1 MIMNTLRARRRR
13 RGSIL
18 VPAILTITALCGFV
32 AMAVDVGMMASVKV
46 QAQNAADAAALA
58 GARTLNGATTPPLAL
73 AQTNALAAAAANS
86 AMGTNGSGT
95 LSMVP
100 FQASEVTVVPG
111 TYHYDNASQAFYP
124 SYSLGTGETY
134 NLEQVTVTRNVHNTF
149 YTVNDA
155 ANTSLSNVTIT
166 AISVAAHRPR
176 DITLLFDFSGS
187 MNNESD
193 LWNSE
198 SYLGSLWGTANNT
211 DPIVPAFAQYS
222 SASASMVW
230 TGASPGGRSN
240 VTQPVQGT
248 SALVD
253 SFFISGS
260 TGTVGNAFTQAP
272 ASYATAP
279 NGDTPLRVSNAS
291 SGNYAQ
297 TVKDI
302 LGANPDA
309 SFDPVK
315 SALTGVG
322 YDYLD
327 AARVG
332 KNVNNIGPWSAQVA
346 PSARNPLSTAAKLT
360 GIGFSGFTQG
370 PKYYGKTFFMWPPDP
385 RSTSV
390 DVLNP
395 HSVPDWRARFFLMS
409 DGVTPVTDNTVLW
422 TAAGVWKP
430 PYGSS
435 SNTTGYKINYKEIL
449 YWIQNVGPNPFPAS
463 MGAGQITYYTAIPSD
478 VPAAAYDHDQ
488 PNSNITN
495 ADQRFWKEYID
506 FTIGVWLDPFGNI
519 NGAGSPNNTTFQ
531 YPSQQGIP
539 SCSYGPDFQWGTVQI
554 SAKPSA
560 STGTYMNYLDN
571 PPRPRHRLWFG
582 PMTMMQYIA
591 DTGLNPGTIRDIS
604 TYSAKLGIASVINDI
619 QINHPNDA
627 VSMIIFNRPQY
638 TGDPQ
643 IGTFSQ
649 AQSSLGRNY
658 ATMYNALW
666 YPPNSSTTTYVRP
679 WDVNGLQTPR
689 SFADYTSNTATQHG
703 LMLAYNQFSGNP
715 ALVASGAGG
724 LGRIG
729 AQRLVVLE
737 TDGMANV
744 GDDPALGFSNNGYGQ
759 SYYNILPGQA
769 NSAIGFDQTALLQVV
784 QAICNTSTGVA
795 GTPNSVVANPGYPG
809 YAVPSRPV
817 SVQTIAFGIVFEI
830 STSSQTNAVSLL
842 QQISTIG
849 GSVFPASASD
859 PTNGFKWCI
868 GPLAT
873 KQQLLQQAFSNVLN
887 DGDAISIVQ

>member
-18 VPAILTITALCGFV
+18 VPAILTIVALCGFV

-46 QAQNAADAAALA
+46 QAQNAADAAAMA
-58 GARTLNGATTPPLAL
+58 GARTLNGSSTPPLAL
-73 AQTNALAAAAANS
+73 AQTNALAAAAANT
-86 AMGTNGSGT
+86 ALGTNGSGT

-100 FQASEVTVVPG
+100 FQPSEVTVVPG
-111 TYHYDNASQAFYP
+111 TYHYDNPTQAFYP
-124 SYSLGTGETY
+124 AYTLGNGETY

-176 DITLLFDFSGS
+176 DVTIAFDFSGS

-193 LWNSE
+193 LWNAE
-198 SYLGSLWGTANNT
+198 SYLGPFLGTTNNA
-211 DPIVPAFAQYS
+211 DPIVPTFAQYS
-222 SASASMVW
+222 NAAAAMVW

-240 VTQPVQGT
+240 VTQPVQGMP
-248 SALVD
+248 ALVD
-253 SFFISGS
+253 SYFQTGRS
-260 TGTVGNAFTQAP
+260 TVTGDAFSP
-272 ASYATAP
+272 ANNSYASNP
-279 NGDTPLRVSNAS
+279 NGDTPLFVNNAS
-291 SGNYAQ
+291 TGSYAT

-302 LGANPDA
+302 LGTNPDA
-309 SFDPVK
+309 GFDTVK
-315 SALTGVG
+315 SALATG

-332 KNVNNIGPWSAQVA
+332 KNVNNIGPWSAQPA
-346 PSARNPLSTAAKLT
+346 PSSRNPLATLAKIT

-395 HSVPDWRARFFLMS
+395 HSVPDWRARFFLMP

-422 TAAGVWKP
+422 SAAGLWNP
-430 PYGSS
+430 P
-435 SNTTGYKINYKEIL
+435 SNGGTTNYKINYKEIL
-449 YWIQNVGPNPFPAS
+449 YWINNVGPNPFPS
-463 MGAGQITYYTAIPSD
+463 QLRGGRILYYSAIPTD
-478 VPAAAYDHDQ
+478 VPAAAYDHSQ
-488 PNSNITN
+488 PNSNIAN

-506 FTIGVWLDPFGNI
+506 FALGVWRDPYGNI
-519 NGAGSPNNTTFQ
+519 QSPNLAPLGN
-531 YPSQQGIP
+531 SAP
-539 SCSYGPDFQWGTVQI
+539 SCSYGPDFAWGTVKI
-554 SAKPSA
+554 SAKPA
-560 STGTYMNYLDN
+560 AATGTYMNYLDN
-571 PPRPRHRLWFG
+571 PLRPRHRMWFG
-582 PMTMMQYIA
+582 PMTMIQYIA
-591 DTGLNPGTIRDIS
+591 DTGLNSGTIRDIS

-619 QINHPNDA
+619 QINHPNDS

-649 AQSSLGRNY
+649 AQSSLGRDY
-658 ATMYNALW
+658 TTMYNSLW
-666 YPPNSSTTTYVRP
+666 YPPNSSSTDVRP

-729 AQRLVVLE
+729 AQRLVILE

-744 GDDPALGFSNNGYGQ
+744 GDNPALGFSNNGYGQ
-759 SYYNILPGQA
+759 SYYNILPGQTNTA
-769 NSAIGFDQTALLQVV
+769 TGYDQTALLQVV
-784 QAICNTSTGVA
+784 QAICNTKDGVA
-795 GTPNSVVANPGYPG
+795 GTPNSEVANPGYPG

-830 STSSQTNAVSLL
+830 STSAQTNAVGLL
-842 QQISTIG
+842 QSISTIG
-849 GSVFPASASD
+849 GSVFPSSPND

-873 KQQLLQQAFSNVLN
+873 KQQLLQQAFSAVLN